1 MPEAL
6 AARGSNALASH
17 EPAFVPLTH
26 AFSSQRTFR
35 PTHSLLGRALRRWT
49 GDRLKGEAYYV
60 LVLTGLV
67 LALLM
72 AHYLGWA
79 LLQPIFTGPDGA
91 WYQTVFWLGQLAS
104 VVAVAAVGLVGFRPP
119 LTVRCDDEA
128 GRLHLTQGDRSCAVD
143 YASVETASL
152 IPARRFHRHYRHYAA
167 TRIFVG
173 RLEDEVLLLET
184 DTGPVVVALPA
195 ESLTDLRNHLAA
207 TTEAEPSADSEK
219 TPVEARSEAP

>member
-1 MPEAL
+1 
-6 AARGSNALASH
+6 
-17 EPAFVPLTH
+17 LTH

-49 GDRLKGEAYYV
+49 GDRLKGEAYYI
-60 LVLTGLV
+60 LALTGLV

-79 LLQPIFTGPDGA
+79 LLQPVFTGPDGA

-104 VVAVAAVGLVGFRPP
+104 VAVVAAVGLVGFRPP
-119 LTVRCDDEA
+119 LTVRCDDAA
-128 GRLHLTQGDRSCAVD
+128 GRLCLSQGDRSCAVD
-143 YASVETASL
+143 YDAVGAVSL

-173 RLEDEVLLLET
+173 RLDDEVLLLET
-184 DTGPVVVALPA
+184 STGPVVVALPA
-195 ESLTDLRNHLAA
+195 KALGTLCTHLAA
-207 TTEAEPSADSEK
+207 ATEAEASTDSEK
-219 TPVEARSEAP
+219 APVEARSEAP